1 LRLGVDL
8 PPKAAVVKQ
17 RPSISSSG
25 VEVRTSDLPLSEAKM
40 SEVRLNGSKAAGLR
54 LTESQA
60 GDSPDSSILSVSRR
74 SLTLGGKS
82 NSFLK
87 QQVKN
92 ADDDD
97 GEEEEKENEKEVE
110 ERLGRL
116 LGLATTTPTAVRYSS
131 YTVSW
136 NF

>member
-1 LRLGVDL
+1 M
-8 PPKAAVVKQ
+8 KQ

>member
-17 RPSISSSG
+17 RPPISSSG